1 MRTKQLVSNKLDK
14 VESHLKQLKHTLNI
28 NDRDSSYKY
37 LNYVSEI
44 ISDINTLLNRETQ
57 E

>member
-14 VESHLKQLKHTLNI
+14 IDSHIKQLKHTLNT

-37 LNYVSEI
+37 LKDVSEI

>member
-1 MRTKQLVSNKLDK
+1 MRTKQLVSNKLDR
-14 VESHLKQLKHTLNI
+14 VESQLRQLKHTLNM

-37 LNYVSEI
+37 LNDISEI
-44 ISDINTLLNRETQ
+44 LSDINTLLNRETQ

>member
-1 MRTKQLVSNKLDK
+1 MRTKQLVSNKLDR
-14 VESHLKQLKHTLNI
+14 VESQLRQLKHTLNM

-37 LNYVSEI
+37 LNDISEI

>member
-1 MRTKQLVSNKLDK
+1 MRSKVSISNKLDRL
-14 VESHLKQLKHTLNI
+14 ESELRKLNYTI
-28 NDRDSSYKY
+28 GVNDRDSSYTHLDKANS
-37 LNYVSEI
+37 L

>member
-14 VESHLKQLKHTLNI
+14 IESYLKQLKHTLNT

-37 LNYVSEI
+37 LKDVSEI